1 MDIWKWHCLKNRS
14 DWQERESCKDSK
26 TFVFI
31 LESSPCN
38 VLSEK
43 GEMLLLPFQLQ
54 IFIWNNWR
62 VSIRQRRENSSEI
75 KKNIWRETP
84 SILSCCNH
92 FQLRFISEI
101 VDWPSRGEKR
111 GTNDKRELERHLPS
125 CLPPPRL
132 RPTQN
137 TDISSDLDPHQ
148 EKLFKNL
155 NKLKDRKT

>member
-1 MDIWKWHCLKNRS
+1 MDIGKWHCLKNRS

-62 VSIRQRRENSSEI
+62 VNIRQRRENSSEI

-101 VDWPSRGEKR
+101 VDWPSRGEGQMTKETWR
-111 GTNDKRELERHLPS
+111 DIFHLVFLHPD
-125 CLPPPRL
+125 CDQPKTQTYRL
-132 RPTQN
+132 TWIPTRKN
-137 TDISSDLDPHQ
+137 SS
-148 EKLFKNL
+148 
-155 NKLKDRKT
+155 RI